1 MKNVKYVILAVVSAV
16 ILMGIIGVR
25 FSASPSGTTEQ
36 TVSQSDSDTE
46 TAPTNFYTEES
57 DSSAEA
63 LRQYQAQHS
72 SERSINNT
80 KPVSLFLFPIEESPM
95 APADTNELMMANLAF
110 NQAADV
116 LQKLLNK
123 LDKSQILAS
132 LDGTYALAI
141 CGKTYIV
148 ASSDGSHVIFQQGA
162 DGQKFETSSGTLCTF
177 IAQKDNYYLAKL
189 APGAYILTT
198 PAGKEYTLSGAQNS
212 EDKRRQFT
220 SNPDAA
226 ATISAL
232 AKLQNELPEDHD
244 LYTSPD
250 KKWAVVTTSEK
261 YIVIDPDGNRRDLA
275 TFGTSDYFF
284 ENGGMTCVAKAGDTT
299 MGIGQPTP
307 DTISLKKASDTNP
320 APTSEQ
326 PDNSHQDPPIL
337 AKNPDDTQTVPGT
350 YGDPNAIPPE
360 DPNEFFPAQLRY
372 PSNLLTKNEWELSL
386 SERRE
391 RNRLLAAQA
400 SGANSS
406 SL

>member
-16 ILMGIIGVR
+16 ILLGIIGLR
-25 FSASPSGTTEQ
+25 FSSSPSGTTEQ
-36 TVSQSDSDTE
+36 TVSQPDTE
-46 TAPTNFYTEES
+46 SAPTHFYTEES

-63 LRQYQAQHS
+63 LRRHQAQQS
-72 SERSINNT
+72 NRRPLNNIENVT
-80 KPVSLFLFPIEESPM
+80 IFRFPIEETPM
-95 APADTNELMMANLAF
+95 DPADTNEPAMSNLAF

-141 CGKTYIV
+141 CGRTYIV

-177 IAQKDNYYLAKL
+177 IAQKDSYYLAKL
-189 APGAYILTT
+189 APGAYVLTT

-232 AKLQNELPEDHD
+232 AKLQSELPEDHE

-284 ENGGMTCVAKAGDTT
+284 ENGGMTCIAKAGDTT
-299 MGIGQPTP
+299 MGVGQPTP
-307 DTISLKKASDTNP
+307 DVLVLKP
-320 APTSEQ
+320 APATTTGDDTPE
-326 PDNSHQDPPIL
+326 DVILPPVS
-337 AKNPDDTQTVPGT
+337 KNPDDTKIVKGS

-360 DPNEFFPAQLRY
+360 DPNEFFPDKLSY
-372 PSNLLTKNEWELSL
+372 PSNLLTKDEWELSL

-400 SGANSS
+400 TGSNAS